1 MSVQE
6 KMSILKDTVD
16 GWRKM
21 SDLRFEITNILKTNL
36 ESLEKLKVELPE
48 GVVTSEED
56 DLVNSIMGYHEII
69 SRLNDLFQLHLSK
82 LLVDVH
88 QLADKIDPDQVF
100 DF

>member
-6 KMSILKDTVD
+6 KMSILEDTVD
-16 GWRKM
+16 GWHKM
-21 SDLRFEITNILKTNL
+21 HKMLFEITNILKTNL
-36 ESLEKLKVELPE
+36 KNLEKLKVDLPE
-48 GVVTSEED
+48 GVATSEED